1 MSKSVSNQSTS
12 KAKGGVVSRQTWDSA
27 MSQYTQLFKDGHI
40 TEEVKNVLISKYAS
54 EHRVKG
60 TRGETHLS
68 ILAES
73 NPQIMENLKEVDKL
87 LRNIER
93 LAKADGTKLTKL
105 TKGDKPQKK
114 GFPSLRV
121 MVEINS

>member
-1 MSKSVSNQSTS
+1 MSKSVNNQSTS
-12 KAKGGVVSRQTWDSA
+12 KAKGGVVTRQTWDSA
-27 MSQYTQLFKDGHI
+27 MAGYTQLYKEGHI
-40 TEEVKNVLISKYAS
+40 SEETKNRLISSYAS
-54 EHRVKG
+54 QHRVKG

-68 ILAES
+68 ILADS
-73 NPQIMENLKEVDKL
+73 NPEIMETLKQVDKL
-87 LRNIER
+87 LRNIEK

-105 TKGDKPQKK
+105 TKSNKPQKE

>member
-27 MSQYTQLFKDGHI
+27 MASYTQLYKEGHI
-40 TEEVKNVLISKYAS
+40 SEETKNRLISSYAS
-54 EHRVKG
+54 QHRVKG

-68 ILAES
+68 ILADS
-73 NPQIMENLKEVDKL
+73 NPEIMETLKQVDKL

-105 TKGDKPQKK
+105 TKSNKPQKE